1 MRMRRQQGRR
11 HTLGEQF
18 AGGSRVIDPSNR
30 ARGVAI
36 GALAYGK
43 VMPYIGDG
51 ARGQAVSQ
59 KNEQFGDVMDGGYIA
74 HVWLRDGALI
84 LKSNWLGCH
93 QLHRRRPRQ
102 NLTCSTLW
110 TIGKSNQGYELTLNI
125 SVTIDVG
132 LGGLDRPVTSKQLH
146 VPQ

>member
-1 MRMRRQQGRR
+1 MSSIQAIGR
-11 HTLGEQF
+11 G
-18 AGGSRVIDPSNR
+18 AAV
-30 ARGVAI
+30 

-84 LKSNWLGCH
+84 LSPTGLVAISYTVVD
-93 QLHRRRPRQ
+93 RA
-102 NLTCSTLW
+102 W
-110 TIGKSNQGYELTLNI
+110 T
-125 SVTIDVG
+125 
-132 LGGLDRPVTSKQLH
+132 
-146 VPQ
+146 